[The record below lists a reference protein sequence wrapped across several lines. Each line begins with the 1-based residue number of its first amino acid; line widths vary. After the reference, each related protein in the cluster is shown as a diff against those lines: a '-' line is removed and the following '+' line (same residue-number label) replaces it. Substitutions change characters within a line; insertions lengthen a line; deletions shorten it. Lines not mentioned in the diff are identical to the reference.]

1 MPALPASLLPTRLLL
16 AFAAL
21 LALLQPAWAMAG
33 DLRYVIDRSASRVD
47 AKVPFLGIASK
58 TAKFPDMTGTF
69 NLSFADLE
77 ALDMVVDIDA
87 RTLTTGDA
95 QTKTLKG
102 KSFFDVAHHPT
113 VRFVGKRLKMTGERT
128 AEVEGQI
135 TARGVTRPIRLNVT
149 FSVPPFSTG
158 GTQPISIVG
167 TGVIDRRQF
176 GMTAFPWIIGA
187 MVNVTIRARMV
198 PG

>member
-1 MPALPASLLPTRLLL
+1 MSRLLL
-16 AFAAL
+16 RLLTSLAAL
-21 LALLQPAWAMAG
+21 LAMLQPAQGAAG
-33 DLRYVIDRSASRVD
+33 DLRYVIDRSASHVD
-47 AKVPFLGIASK
+47 ARVAFFGIATK
-58 TAKFPDMTGTF
+58 TAKFPDMSGTF
-69 NLSFADLE
+69 NLSFANLE

-87 RTLTTGDA
+87 RTLTTGDS

-102 KSFFDVAHHPT
+102 KSFFDVARHPT
-113 VRFVGKRLKMTGERT
+113 VRFVGRHIKMTGDKT
-128 AEVEGQI
+128 ATVEGDI
-135 TARGVTRPIRLNVT
+135 TARGVTRPIRLAVT

-176 GMTAFPWIIGA
+176 GMTAYPFIIGA

>member
-1 MPALPASLLPTRLLL
+1 MPRLILRLLL
-16 AFAAL
+16 AITLLGPTTAL
-21 LALLQPAWAMAG
+21 AG
-33 DLRYVIDRSASRVD
+33 DLRYVIDKSASRVD
-47 AKVPFLGIASK
+47 AKVAVLAIASK
-58 TAKFPDMTGTF
+58 TARFPDMSGTF
-69 NLSFADLE
+69 NLSFANLE

-95 QTKTLKG
+95 QTNTLKG
-102 KSFFDVAHHPT
+102 RSFFDVAHHPT
-113 VRFVGKRLKMTGERT
+113 VRFVGKRLKMTGDRT
-128 AEVEGQI
+128 AEVEGDI
-135 TARGVTRPIRLNVT
+135 TARGITRPIKLAVT

-176 GMTAFPWIIGA
+176 GMTAYPFIIGS

>member
-1 MPALPASLLPTRLLL
+1 MARLLSRLLITL
-16 AFAAL
+16 AAVL
-21 LALLQPAWAMAG
+21 TMLQPAQGAAG
-33 DLRYVIDRSASRVD
+33 DLRYVIDRSASHVD
-47 AKVPFLGIASK
+47 AKVAFLGIASK
-58 TAKFPDMTGTF
+58 TAKFPDMSGTF
-69 NLSFADLE
+69 NLSFANLE

-87 RTLTTGDA
+87 RTLTTGDS

-102 KSFFDVAHHPT
+102 RQFFDVARHPT
-113 VRFVGKRLKMTGERT
+113 VRFVGRHLKMIGDRT
-128 AEVEGQI
+128 ATVEGDI
-135 TARGVTRPIRLNVT
+135 TARGVTRPIKLAVT

>member
-1 MPALPASLLPTRLLL
+1 MPRPLPRLLIIIAVL
-16 AFAAL
+16 MSM
-21 LALLQPAWAMAG
+21 LQPAQGAAG
-33 DLRYVIDRSASRVD
+33 DLRYVIDKGASRVD
-47 AKVPFLGIASK
+47 ARVAILGFASK
-58 TAKFPDMTGTF
+58 TAHFPDMSGTF
-69 NLSFADLE
+69 NLSFGDLE

-87 RTLTTGDA
+87 RTLTTGDS

-113 VRFVGKRLKMTGERT
+113 VRFVGKRIHMTGDKT
-128 AEVEGQI
+128 ADVEGQI
-135 TARGVTRPIRLNVT
+135 TARGITRPIQLKVT

-176 GMTAFPWIIGA
+176 GMTAFPIIIGA

>member
-1 MPALPASLLPTRLLL
+1 MRRLLPRLLIIL
-16 AFAAL
+16 AAL
-21 LALLQPAWAMAG
+21 LAMLQPAQGAAG
-33 DLRYVIDRSASRVD
+33 DLRYVIDKSASRVD
-47 AKVPFLGIASK
+47 AKVAFLGIASK
-58 TAKFPDMTGTF
+58 TAKFPDMSGTF

-87 RTLTTGDA
+87 RTLTTGDS

-102 KSFFDVAHHPT
+102 KSFFDVARHPT
-113 VRFVGKRLKMTGERT
+113 VRFVGKRLKMTGDKT
-128 AEVEGQI
+128 ADVEGLI
-135 TARGVTRPIRLNVT
+135 TARGITRPIQLNVT

-176 GMTAFPWIIGA
+176 GMTAYPIIIGA

-198 PG
+198 PN

>member
-1 MPALPASLLPTRLLL
+1 MLRLPSRLLA
-16 AFAAL
+16 AFAAFCVIML
-21 LALLQPAWAMAG
+21 PAAAAAG
-33 DLRYVIDRSASRVD
+33 DLRYVIDRSASHVD
-47 AKVPFLGIASK
+47 AKVAFFGIASK
-58 TAKFPDMTGTF
+58 TAKFPDMSGTF
-69 NLSFADLE
+69 NLSFANLE

-87 RTLTTGDA
+87 RTLTTGDS
-95 QTKTLKG
+95 QTKTLQG
-102 KSFFDVAHHPT
+102 KNFFDVAHHPT
-113 VRFVGKRLKMTGERT
+113 VRFVGRHLKMTGERT
-128 AEVEGQI
+128 ADVEGDI
-135 TARGVTRPIRLNVT
+135 TARGVTRPIKLAVT

-198 PG
+198 PA

>member
-1 MPALPASLLPTRLLL
+1 MNRFLSAFLLPL
-16 AFAAL
+16 AAL
-21 LALLQPAWAMAG
+21 LAALTPAAALAG
-33 DLRYVIDRSASRVD
+33 DLRYVIDRSASHVD
-47 AKVPFLGIASK
+47 AKVAFLGIASK
-58 TAKFPDMTGTF
+58 TAKFPDMSGTF

-87 RTLTTGDA
+87 RTLTTGDS
-95 QTKTLKG
+95 QTKTLQG

-113 VRFVGKRLKMTGERT
+113 VRFVGRRLKMNGERT
-128 AEVEGQI
+128 ASVEGDI
-135 TARGVTRPIRLNVT
+135 TARGVTRPITLTVT

-167 TGVIDRRQF
+167 TGVIDRRKF
-176 GMTAFPWIIGA
+176 GMTAYPFIIGS

>member
-1 MPALPASLLPTRLLL
+1 MRAPMSRLLSALAALALVLLPA
-16 AFAAL
+16 A
-21 LALLQPAWAMAG
+21 AMAG
-33 DLRYVIDRSASRVD
+33 DLRYVVDRSASRVD
-47 AKVPFLGIASK
+47 AKVAIFGIATK
-58 TAKFPDMTGTF
+58 TASFPDMSGTF

-87 RTLTTGDA
+87 RTLTTGDSQA
-95 QTKTLKG
+95 RTLKG
-102 KSFFDVAHHPT
+102 KSFFDVAHYPT
-113 VRFVGKRLKMTGERT
+113 VHFVGKRLHMTGDRT
-128 AEVEGQI
+128 ADVEGQI
-135 TARGVTRPIRLNVT
+135 TARGITRPIKLAVT

-176 GMTAFPWIIGA
+176 GMTAYPFIIGS
-187 MVNVTIRARMV
+187 MVKVTIRARMV